1 MKALGIALCGL
12 LLTVAPAAP
21 SPEGHKVNASSDV
34 EMIGWR
40 EKCGGRCFGSCSAS
54 GIRSRRFGTVSARP
68 DTYDHRG
75 DSYRTLRSDYDSAVD
90 NLEGQ
95 MDDLD
100 SKIDDVQISCHYPFS
115 VNRLSPIQASER
127 RLADAIKDSAGPTNR
142 PIPE

>member
-1 MKALGIALCGL
+1 VKS
-12 LLTVAPAAP
+12 AA
-21 SPEGHKVNASSDV
+21 EDASEAARQAESDRDDL
-34 EMIGWR
+34 EECQQDPIH
-40 EKCGGRCFGSCSAS
+40 
-54 GIRSRRFGTVSARP
+54 
-68 DTYDHRG
+68 DHRG
-75 DSYRTLRSDYDSAVD
+75 DSCRTLRSDYDSAVD

>member
-1 MKALGIALCGL
+1 LH
-12 LLTVAPAAP
+12 PP
-21 SPEGHKVNASSDV
+21 PEGHEVNASSGCRDDLDGV
-34 EMIGWR
+34 
-40 EKCGGRCFGSCSAS
+40 KSAAEA
-54 GIRSRRFGTVSARP
+54 ARQAESDRDDFEQCQRDP

-75 DSYRTLRSDYDSAVD
+75 DSCRSLRSDYDSAAD
-90 NLEGQ
+90 KLEGQ